1 MKVSF
6 GSRRIRIRLLPIDS
20 PIPPP
25 STSPTEEIIVIEV
38 PTLPGEP
45 VDRDQ
50 LRRVVQETAFRSRV
64 IGYDI
69 EERIRSFHWGAAG
82 LEGQEVLISLLA
94 DPGVRAVLTGAAGG
108 AASTFASDLLK
119 WARELRS
126 PSWEHEVRSPSTPS
140 GGISLE
146 DATTR
151 ARRFVASE
159 VSGISADTL
168 DMQDSRMHA
177 AGAIVMLRNINNDDL
192 YEVEITDAGMVTRF
206 RRVAPEE
213 G

>member
-6 GSRRIRIRLLPIDS
+6 GSRKIRIRLLPSDG

-25 STSPTEEIIVIEV
+25 STSSPEEVIVIEV
-38 PTLPGEP
+38 PTHPGEP

-82 LEGQEVLISLLA
+82 LEGQEVLISILA
-94 DPGVRAVLTGAAGG
+94 DPGVRAVLTGAAGGAAGG

-119 WARELRS
+119 WARKLRS
-126 PSWEHEVRSPSTPS
+126 PDTPS
-140 GGISLE
+140 GGLSLE
-146 DATTR
+146 AATKQ
-151 ARRFVASE
+151 ARRYVTSE
-159 VSGISADTL
+159 VSGTSADTL
-168 DMQDSRMHA
+168 DVQESRMQA

-206 RRVAPEE
+206 RQVASEE
-213 G
+213 E